1 MYCFLLAVLEET
13 LLLRPVRV
21 CIPGHSAIS
30 AHLHHKVELDTLHPN
45 GELKHVLRIDTDG
58 KTMRSARAT
67 QATFARARINYLIL
81 KHFSHKRARKKYLIN
96 YSRKRADRQPVFAQS
111 AQNATFA

>member
-67 QATFARARINYLIL
+67 QATFARARA
-81 KHFSHKRARKKYLIN
+81 RA
-96 YSRKRADRQPVFAQS
+96 
-111 AQNATFA
+111 